1 MHRSDAY
8 LQGTAMNVLIS
19 ACLLGMACRYDG
31 KIKTY
36 EAIDTLMEEAQITF
50 IPVCPEQ
57 AGGLATPR
65 VAAER
70 SGKVI
75 SLILDTK
82 GPEMRSGKLVIT
94 ADGKDVTAQY
104 EHGAAEALRLAVRYQ
119 CAYAVLKERSPSC
132 GSKRIYD
139 GTFTRT
145 LRDGTGVTAALLT
158 ANGITVFDETE
169 TAKLL
174 HTLRT

>member
-1 MHRSDAY
+1 
-8 LQGTAMNVLIS
+8 MNVLIS

-70 SGKVI
+70 SGK
-75 SLILDTK
+75 
-82 GPEMRSGKLVIT
+82 LVIT

-104 EHGAAEALRLAVRYQ
+104 ECGAAEALRLAVRYQ

-174 HTLRT
+174 RTLRT

>member
-1 MHRSDAY
+1 MHQSDAY

-36 EAIDTLMEEAQITF
+36 EAIDTLMEEVQITF

-65 VAAER
+65 AAAE
-70 SGKVI
+70 
-75 SLILDTK
+75 
-82 GPEMRSGKLVIT
+82 RSGKLVIT

>member
-36 EAIDTLMEEAQITF
+36 EAIDTLMEEVQITF

-65 VAAER
+65 AAAE
-70 SGKVI
+70 
-75 SLILDTK
+75 
-82 GPEMRSGKLVIT
+82 RSGKLVIT

>member
-65 VAAER
+65 AAAE
-70 SGKVI
+70 
-75 SLILDTK
+75 
-82 GPEMRSGKLVIT
+82 RSGKLVIT

>member
-1 MHRSDAY
+1 
-8 LQGTAMNVLIS
+8 MNVLIS

-70 SGKVI
+70 S
-75 SLILDTK
+75 D
-82 GPEMRSGKLVIT
+82 KLVIT

>member
-65 VAAER
+65 VAAE
-70 SGKVI
+70 
-75 SLILDTK
+75 
-82 GPEMRSGKLVIT
+82 RSGKLVIT

>member
-1 MHRSDAY
+1 
-8 LQGTAMNVLIS
+8 MNVLIS

-65 VAAER
+65 VAAE
-70 SGKVI
+70 
-75 SLILDTK
+75 
-82 GPEMRSGKLVIT
+82 RSGKLVIT

>member
-1 MHRSDAY
+1 
-8 LQGTAMNVLIS
+8 MNVLIS

-36 EAIDTLMEEAQITF
+36 EAIDTLMEEVQITF

-65 VAAER
+65 AAAE
-70 SGKVI
+70 
-75 SLILDTK
+75 
-82 GPEMRSGKLVIT
+82 RSGKLVIT

>member
-1 MHRSDAY
+1 M
-8 LQGTAMNVLIS
+8 
-19 ACLLGMACRYDG
+19 
-31 KIKTY
+31 
-36 EAIDTLMEEAQITF
+36 
-50 IPVCPEQ
+50 
-57 AGGLATPR
+57 
-65 VAAER
+65 
-70 SGKVI
+70 
-75 SLILDTK
+75 
-82 GPEMRSGKLVIT
+82 
-94 ADGKDVTAQY
+94 TAQY
-104 EHGAAEALRLAVRYQ
+104 ECGAAEALRLAVRYH

-174 HTLRT
+174 RTLRT

>member
-1 MHRSDAY
+1 
-8 LQGTAMNVLIS
+8 MNVLIS

-65 VAAER
+65 VAAE
-70 SGKVI
+70 
-75 SLILDTK
+75 
-82 GPEMRSGKLVIT
+82 RSGKLVIT

-174 HTLRT
+174 RTLRT

>member
-8 LQGTAMNVLIS
+8 LQGMAMNVLIS
-19 ACLLGMACRYDG
+19 ACLLGMTCRYDG

-36 EAIDTLMEEAQITF
+36 EAIDALMEEAQITF

-65 VAAER
+65 AAAE
-70 SGKVI
+70 
-75 SLILDTK
+75 
-82 GPEMRSGKLVIT
+82 RSGKLVIT

-104 EHGAAEALRLAVRYQ
+104 ERGAAEALRLAVRYH

-139 GTFTRT
+139 GNFTRT

-158 ANGITVFDETE
+158 ANGITVFNETE

-174 HTLRT
+174 RTLRT